1 MIELSDMNAVRLVV
15 IGIGLVG
22 KKHAELVSASDTC
35 SLAGSLID
43 AQRLVKTADDCGI
56 QVLVGHHRRY
66 NPLEKETRSLV
77 GGGAIGKPVAVSVLW
92 AL

>member
-1 MIELSDMNAVRLVV
+1 MEMIELSDMNAVRLVV

-35 SLAGSLID
+35 SL
-43 AQRLVKTADDCGI
+43 
-56 QVLVGHHRRY
+56 
-66 NPLEKETRSLV
+66 V